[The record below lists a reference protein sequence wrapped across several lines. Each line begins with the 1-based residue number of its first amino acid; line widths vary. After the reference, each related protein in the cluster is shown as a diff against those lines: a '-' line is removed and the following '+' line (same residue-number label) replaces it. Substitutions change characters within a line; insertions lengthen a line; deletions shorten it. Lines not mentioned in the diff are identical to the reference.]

1 MGLTRLCVDA
11 ALTLERQQLAQ
22 ALAVQ
27 LGLSLALLTD
37 RRELLPSRH
46 ERQDTDAL
54 VLWLDSQGLGLQ
66 AIEKPL
72 PAPVRVDFASDALR
86 WRTAQGG
93 GGGEAVVKACGVK
106 PHMTGS
112 ARLRVLDAT
121 AGWGRDSWLLAHVGA
136 DVQSCER
143 SPIVQALLRDGLS
156 RALANPETCAT
167 ASRLQLHAGSAQ
179 AVLMQLRELPSQ
191 DRPETVYL
199 DPMFPHRDKSALV
212 KLDMRLF
219 RQVVGSDDDADELL
233 LLARQVATRRIVV
246 KRPRHAPDL
255 AGVAPHQRMEGQS
268 NRFDLYA
275 PLL

>member
-1 MGLTRLCVDA
+1 MGLTRLCFDA
-11 ALTLERQQLAQ
+11 SLPPERQQFAHTLA
-22 ALAVQ
+22 AE
-27 LGLSLALLTD
+27 LSLSAVALQD
-37 RRELLPSRH
+37 RRELLPARH
-46 ERQDTDAL
+46 ARESNESV
-54 VLWLDSQGLGLQ
+54 VLWLDAQGLGLQ

-72 PAPVRVDFASDALR
+72 PGPVKVDFASDALR

-106 PHMTGS
+106 PPVAGAT
-112 ARLRVLDAT
+112 RWRVFDAT

-136 DVQSCER
+136 EVQCCER
-143 SPIVQALLRDGLS
+143 SPVVQALLRDGLA
-156 RALANPETCAT
+156 RALATPETRDT
-167 ASRLQLHAGSAQ
+167 ASSIQLHAGKAQ
-179 AVLMQLRELPSQ
+179 TVLQQLRELPPHE
-191 DRPETVYL
+191 RPETVYL

-219 RQVVGSDDDADELL
+219 RQVVGQDDDADELL
-233 LLARQVATRRIVV
+233 PLARHVATRRIVV

-275 PLL
+275 PLN

>member
-1 MGLTRLCVDA
+1 MGLTRLCFDA
-11 ALTLERQQLAQ
+11 SLPPERQQFAHTLA
-22 ALAVQ
+22 AE
-27 LGLSLALLTD
+27 LSLSAVALPD
-37 RRELLPSRH
+37 RRELLPARH
-46 ERQDTDAL
+46 ARESNESV
-54 VLWLDSQGLGLQ
+54 VLWLDAQGLGLQ

-72 PAPVRVDFASDALR
+72 PGPVKVDFASDALR

-106 PHMTGS
+106 PPVSG
-112 ARLRVLDAT
+112 APRWRVFDAT

-136 DVQSCER
+136 EVQCCER
-143 SPIVQALLRDGLS
+143 SSVVQALLRDGLA
-156 RALANPETCAT
+156 RALATPETRDT
-167 ASRLQLHAGSAQ
+167 ASTIQLHAGQAQ
-179 AVLMQLRELPSQ
+179 IVLQQLRELPPHE
-191 DRPETVYL
+191 RPEAVYL

-219 RQVVGSDDDADELL
+219 RQVVGQDDDADELL
-233 LLARQVATRRIVV
+233 PLARQVATRRIVV

-275 PLL
+275 PLN